1 MLQKLSYNLSQ
12 ALAAILQRPMRSFL
26 TSLGIIFGVGAVIA
40 MMAIGQG
47 AKQEVLEQMKIL
59 GSNNLII
66 EPILTQ
72 SDEDLSD
79 ELGQENEKKRY
90 SPGLSLAD
98 AQSIV
103 DIVPGVTGVSV
114 EILLETAFIREGRK
128 RSGKVVGVTDRF
140 FQHAS
145 FALERGQLFSEN
157 HFEEAAPVCIIGS
170 DVQAKFFSQDDPL
183 GKQIKVG
190 KNWLTIVGVA
200 ARRSFSK
207 SSLLDL
213 GIRDYNMDI
222 YTPVKTVLLRYKN
235 RSRVS
240 PYDIQMAARAN
251 FQNNN
256 MMGEE
261 PAAESKQAANYH
273 QIDRMVVS
281 VGDGVD
287 MYRVANIIRRMLTR
301 RHNKVVDTEVKIPE
315 ELLAQKEETTEMF
328 NFVLIAIAAI
338 SLLVGGIGIM
348 NIMLASVMERIKEIG
363 VRLSLGATKKDIITQ
378 FLSESIALSLAG
390 GIIGILLGLGLSYG
404 IKSLFGVLTIVTALP
419 IGISFFVSVM
429 VGIIFGIFPALKA
442 AKQDPVISL
451 RHE

>member
-1 MLQKLSYNLSQ
+1 MLQKLSYNLAQ
-12 ALAAILQRPMRSFL
+12 ALSSILQRPMRSFL

-72 SDEDLSD
+72 SDEELSD
-79 ELGQENEKKRY
+79 ELGAENEKQRY

-98 AQSIV
+98 AASIQR
-103 DIVPGVTGVSV
+103 IVPGISGVSV
-114 EILLETAFIREGRK
+114 EIILETAFIREGRK

-145 FALERGQLFSEN
+145 FSLDRGQLFTRG
-157 HFEEAAPVCIIGS
+157 HFDDAAPVCIIGS
-170 DVQAKFFSQDDPL
+170 DVKAKFFPQDDPL

-190 KNWLTIVGVA
+190 KNWLTIVGIA
-200 ARRSFSK
+200 SRRSFSK

-222 YTPVKTVLLRYKN
+222 YTPVKTVMLRYKN

-240 PYDIQMAARAN
+240 PYDIQMAARSSYFSN
-251 FQNNN
+251 FADN
-256 MMGEE
+256 ESESAPKE
-261 PAAESKQAANYH
+261 PSNYH

-281 VGDGVD
+281 VADGVD
-287 MYRVANIIRRMLTR
+287 MYKVAEIVRRMLTR
-301 RHNKVVDTEVKIPE
+301 RHNNVVDTEVKIPE

-390 GIIGILLGLGLSYG
+390 GILGILVGVGLSYG
-404 IKSLFGVLTIVTALP
+404 IKNLFGVLTIVTFLP

-429 VGIIFGIFPALKA
+429 VGIVFGIFPALKA

>member
-1 MLQKLSYNLSQ
+1 MLQKLSYNLAQ
-12 ALAAILQRPMRSFL
+12 ALMAILQRPMRSFL

-72 SDEDLSD
+72 SEEELSD
-79 ELGQENEKKRY
+79 ELGAENEKQRY
-90 SPGLSLAD
+90 SPGLTLAD
-98 AQSIV
+98 AQSIK
-103 DIVPGVTGVSV
+103 DIVPGIEGVSV
-114 EILLETAFIREGRK
+114 EILLETAFIRDGRK

-140 FQHAS
+140 FEHAS
-145 FALERGQLFSEN
+145 FGLERGQMFT
-157 HFEEAAPVCIIGS
+157 AAHYEDASPVCIVGS
-170 DVQAKFFSQDDPL
+170 DVKAKFFPQEDPL
-183 GKQIKVG
+183 GKRIKVG
-190 KNWLTIVGVA
+190 KNWLTIIGIA
-200 ARRSFSK
+200 NRRSFSK

-240 PYDIQMAARAN
+240 PYDIQMAARSN
-251 FQNNN
+251 FFNNLD
-256 MMGEE
+256 EE
-261 PAAESKQAANYH
+261 ESTASKEPTNYH
-273 QIDRMVVS
+273 QIDRMVVT
-281 VGDGVD
+281 VKDGND
-287 MYRVANIIRRMLTR
+287 MYRIAEVIRRMLTR
-301 RHNKVVDTEVKIPE
+301 RHNNVVDTEVKIPE

-378 FLSESIALSLAG
+378 FLSESVALSLAG
-390 GIIGILLGLGLSYG
+390 GIIGILVGVGLSYG
-404 IKSLFGVLTIVTALP
+404 IKNLFGVLTIVTVLP
-419 IGISFFVSVM
+419 IAISFFVSVM
-429 VGIIFGIFPALKA
+429 VGIVFGIFPAMKA

>member
-1 MLQKLSYNLSQ
+1 MLQKLSYNLAQ
-12 ALAAILQRPMRSFL
+12 ALSAIFQRPMRSFL

-66 EPILTQ
+66 EPSSLQ
-72 SDEDLSD
+72 SEEELDDDLGA
-79 ELGQENEKKRY
+79 EEETARY
-90 SPGLSLAD
+90 SPGLSLLD
-98 AQSIV
+98 AESIKK
-103 DIVPGVTGVSV
+103 IVPGIAGISV
-114 EILLETAFIREGRK
+114 EIMLETSFVRAGRK
-128 RSGKVVGVTDRF
+128 RSGKVVGVSKRF
-140 FQHAS
+140 FEQAS
-145 FALERGQLFSEN
+145 FALEKGQMFSPN
-157 HFEEAAPVCIIGS
+157 HYADAAPVCIIGS
-170 DVQAKFFSQDDPL
+170 DVKAKFFAQEDPL

-190 KNWLTIVGVA
+190 KNWLTIVGIA
-200 ARRSFSK
+200 ERRSFSK
-207 SSLLDL
+207 SSLMDL

-240 PYDIQMAARAN
+240 PFDIQQAARAN
-251 FQNNN
+251 SRDD
-256 MMGEE
+256 
-261 PAAESKQAANYH
+261 ESDTRPKEAVNYH
-273 QIDRMVVS
+273 QIDRMVVT
-281 VGDGVD
+281 VKDGAD
-287 MYRVANIIRRMLTR
+287 MYRIAEVIRRMLTR
-301 RHNKVVDTEVKIPE
+301 RHNNVVDTQVKIPE
-315 ELLAQKEETTEMF
+315 ELLSQKEETTEMF

-390 GIIGILLGLGLSYG
+390 GILGILMGVGLSIG

-419 IGISFFVSVM
+419 IFISFFVSVM
-429 VGIIFGIFPALKA
+429 IGIVFGIFPAIKA
-442 AKQDPVISL
+442 AKQDPVVSL